1 MDALSLRDK
10 IVGNKDF
17 IFQIIESLGYT
28 QIRESPKYFS
38 FPRLDGDNLSANT
51 LYVDSLRWQCYT
63 RGESG
68 NIFTLVMFT
77 KNITSPDSL
86 RYCAKVLGI
95 TEKELPKTTY
105 PFGGFF
111 KGIYKTYKSLSEA
124 DETYPETILSKYSGF
139 SQMFFEDG
147 VSFDVQQ
154 QFGISFSHSDNAIV
168 IPIRN
173 LEGGLIGVKMRSNDK
188 NCPHEKRFWS
198 EYNYPKTRVL
208 YGLYQNYKK
217 IIEKDTLV
225 IFESEKGVLQ
235 AASID
240 CYVSVGIGGH
250 NISPT
255 QAKLIKSLMISKIII
270 AFDEGI
276 DEWDIIEE
284 CTKLV
289 THNNVYKPKIYYI
302 YDKDNQI
309 LSENSKDSPIDHG
322 KTVFQKLLNTCL
334 VKYEED
340 KHE

>member
-1 MDALSLRDK
+1 MDAIALRDK
-10 IVGNKDF
+10 IVGNKNY
-17 IFQIIESLGYT
+17 IFQIIDSLGYK
-28 QIRESPKYFS
+28 QIKESQKYFS

-51 LYVDSLRWQCYT
+51 LYIDSLRWQCYT

-68 NIFTLVMFT
+68 NIFTLVMST
-77 KNITSPDSL
+77 KNITFPESL
-86 RYCAKVLGI
+86 EYCANVIGI
-95 TEKELPKTTY
+95 TAEELPKTTY
-105 PFGGFF
+105 PFSGFF
-111 KGIYKTYKSLSEA
+111 KGIYKISGSLLEA
-124 DETYPETILSKYSGF
+124 DETYPETILTKYNGF

-154 QFGISFSHSDNAIV
+154 YFGITFSHNDNAVV

-173 LEGGLIGVKMRSNDK
+173 MKGNLVGVKMRNNDK

-208 YGLYQNYKK
+208 YGLFHNYKK
-217 IIEKDTLV
+217 IIEKDTLI

-240 CYVSVGIGGH
+240 CYVSIGIGGH

-255 QAKLIKSLMISKIII
+255 QAKLIKSLMINKIII

-276 DEWDIIEE
+276 DEWDIMEE
-284 CTKLV
+284 CAKLV
-289 THNNVYKPKIYYI
+289 AHNNIYNPKIYYI
-302 YDKDNQI
+302 YDKNNQI
-309 LSENSKDSPIDHG
+309 LPEGSKDSPIDHG

-334 VKYEED
+334 KQYEED